1 MSQFANGTPAGQLG
15 DVEWRKSSRSN
26 PEKIDD
32 TMCVQVALLPDGS
45 IGMRNSRD
53 PDGPALVYTREEMS
67 AFIHGARAGEFD
79 DLAV

>member
-15 DVEWRKSSRSN
+15 DVEWRKARRSHGGY
-26 PEKIDD
+26 ECIE
-32 TMCVQVALLPDGS
+32 VALLPDGS

-53 PDGPALVYTREEMS
+53 PNGAALVYTREEMS
-67 AFIHGARAGEFD
+67 AFIAGAQAGEFD